1 MKLKFLFTIIFS
13 TLNFLFCVSQN
24 SQGFSVTV
32 LIDESYS
39 KTYLT
44 NLLRRHKLV
53 EYIGKDYFKI
63 KFAGN
68 KDNKVKYIHE
78 DGGRVVNECE
88 IFTNSNVICNPCIR
102 FQKERNKL
110 SKEKSKIY
118 ILTSDPDVI
127 TCDIDVEDYKSI
139 TNDENIGKLID
150 QNIKDFKKKK
160 LDSLAIYFWFPV
172 TSVNTVDMELI
183 NPADKE
189 VEFGKEI
196 QLKLFTNSK
205 NNVSYNLKKNGEL
218 IRVNSEIDE
227 DIIIKGTPEF
237 IPVAIEE
244 NTVFSLEA
252 KGCGVQKTIEVKMK
266 NSCNS
271 AEKVVINTLSSS
283 LNGTHFFKKMTSSY
297 DMIDYLEV
305 FLTDNKYYFF
315 PINKQ
320 CGVESYK
327 VLLENVRDS
336 TKYFTY
342 ELRLEERLADVYL
355 STNDKNKYVI
365 GLLTHDRLKYD
376 KVFEDDEEGN
386 EPIYRL
392 KIIPTKALRN
402 SIKLEGYE
410 SESINV
416 KFRKCN

>member
-1 MKLKFLFTIIFS
+1 
-13 TLNFLFCVSQN
+13 
-24 SQGFSVTV
+24 
-32 LIDESYS
+32 
-39 KTYLT
+39 
-44 NLLRRHKLV
+44 
-53 EYIGKDYFKI
+53 
-63 KFAGN
+63 
-68 KDNKVKYIHE
+68 
-78 DGGRVVNECE
+78 
-88 IFTNSNVICNPCIR
+88 
-102 FQKERNKL
+102 
-110 SKEKSKIY
+110 
-118 ILTSDPDVI
+118 
-127 TCDIDVEDYKSI
+127 
-139 TNDENIGKLID
+139 
-150 QNIKDFKKKK
+150 
-160 LDSLAIYFWFPV
+160 
-172 TSVNTVDMELI
+172 
-183 NPADKE
+183 
-189 VEFGKEI
+189 
-196 QLKLFTNSK
+196 
-205 NNVSYNLKKNGEL
+205 
-218 IRVNSEIDE
+218 
-227 DIIIKGTPEF
+227 
-237 IPVAIEE
+237 
-244 NTVFSLEA
+244 
-252 KGCGVQKTIEVKMK
+252 
-266 NSCNS
+266 
-271 AEKVVINTLSSS
+271 
-283 LNGTHFFKKMTSSY
+283 MTSSY